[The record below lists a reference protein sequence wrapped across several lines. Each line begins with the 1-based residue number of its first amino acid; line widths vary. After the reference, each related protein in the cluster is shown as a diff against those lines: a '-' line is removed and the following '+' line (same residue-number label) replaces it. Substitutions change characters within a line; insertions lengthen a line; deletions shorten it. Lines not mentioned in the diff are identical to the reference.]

1 MYAFLT
7 YYSILAMKSYF
18 IHKPKDKE
26 RKMTLMEDNVSL
38 LKLLNKLHKTINVF
52 FLKKLKDA
60 CTSDINV
67 VSEQSRIPA
76 KIII

>member
-7 YYSILAMKSYF
+7 YYSIQAMKSYF
-18 IHKPKDKE
+18 IHKPKE

-38 LKLLNKLHKTINVF
+38 FKLLNKLHKTINVF
-52 FLKKLKDA
+52 FLKKMKDV
-60 CTSDINV
+60 CMSDINV